1 MIGRRIADF
10 FKRHK
15 PAGYLTIFGIAFA
28 VSFYL
33 QFHGSFADPDSFYHA
48 RMAVLTQE
56 QGIVQDFPW
65 LPYTVLAQSYIDQHY
80 LYHALLVPFVSIVNP
95 LAGIKVATIVFDALL
110 ITIFY
115 ALLRSFH
122 VRGAW
127 VYPLILLVT
136 NPFMFRMGLAKTSAL
151 AVTLALV
158 GLWLIFNYRIKTLFI
173 FAWLYVWF
181 YGGFA
186 LLGVFALVSAVIG
199 WLKDQWEARRAH
211 WELLN
216 WIGSGLDR
224 LKRLRAQNASRHL
237 GVVAAVALGLLF
249 GLVLNPTFPKNI
261 EFYEYQLVK
270 IGIINQQ
277 DAIGVGGEWY
287 PYKLTDLIPS
297 TSLISIVALLGL
309 VAFALEFRCQSK
321 RSWILFALT
330 LFFFAFTLKSRRYIE
345 YYVPFALLFGAFAI
359 SDAWAGRTWANLKR
373 DISTVLKRG
382 WLTKALFGL
391 IIAYVV
397 VAAAGVGVRDLAGVR
412 RDLAGGQSYQAL
424 AASADWLRTNAPP
437 NAIIVHSD
445 WDEFPLLFYH
455 DTSHRY
461 IAGLDATFLYDK
473 DPDRYWAWV
482 KITTGQADPATVHQT
497 VSQALDASYVF
508 LTKDHT
514 AMDGLLKNTAGFRL
528 VYEDSE
534 AKIYRVTD

>member
-1 MIGRRIADF
+1 MTDWF
-10 FKRHK
+10 ERHK
-15 PAGYLTIFGIAFA
+15 PAGYLVIFGIAFA
-28 VSFYL
+28 VSFYI

-48 RMAVLTQE
+48 RMAVLTRE
-56 QGIVQDFPW
+56 QGLVQNFPW
-65 LPYTVLAQSYIDQHY
+65 LPYTVLADSYIDQHY

-110 ITIFY
+110 ITVFY
-115 ALLRSFH
+115 GLLRSFR

-127 VYPLILLVT
+127 LYPLILLLT

-158 GLWLIFNYRIKTLFI
+158 GLWLIFNYRIKTLFV

-181 YGGFA
+181 YGGFS
-186 LLGVFALVSAVIG
+186 LLGVFAVASSVIG
-199 WLKDQWEARRAH
+199 WLKDRWDERRSH
-211 WELLN
+211 WGLLN
-216 WIGSGLDR
+216 WIGSSWER
-224 LKRLRAQNASRHL
+224 LQRLRNQNASRHL
-237 GVVAAVALGLLF
+237 AVVAAVVFGLLF

-277 DAIGVGGEWY
+277 DSIGVGGEWY
-287 PYKLTDLIPS
+287 PYKITDLIPS
-297 TSLISIVALLGL
+297 TSLTSIVILLGL
-309 VAFALEFRCQSK
+309 VAFALEFKRQSK
-321 RSWILFALT
+321 RSWTLLALM

-359 SDAWAGRTWANLKR
+359 SDAWLGQTWANLKR
-373 DISTVLKRG
+373 DIGSVLKRG
-382 WLTKALFGL
+382 LLTKALFGL
-391 IIAYVV
+391 LIVYLV
-397 VAAAGVGVRDLAGVR
+397 VAAAGVGLRDLTGVR
-412 RDLAGGQSYQAL
+412 RDLASGQSYQAL
-424 AASADWLRTNAPP
+424 AASSGWLKTNAVP
-437 NAIIVHSD
+437 NSIILHSD

-455 DTSHRY
+455 DTTHRY

-482 KITTGQADPATVHQT
+482 KITTGQADPATIHQT
-497 VSQALDASYVF
+497 VRQTLAASYVI

-514 AMDGLLKNTAGFRL
+514 AMDGLLKNTSGFRL

-534 AKIYRVTD
+534 AKIYRVAD